1 MAGNYGAGSY
11 DLQEQFQRL
20 LEIITA
26 TKTDT
31 KEAAPTG
38 AASLKFQLFKYLDAS
53 VKQAVNPA
61 P

>member
-1 MAGNYGAGSY
+1 MAGNYGAVSY
-11 DLQEQFQRL
+11 NLQVQFQRL
-20 LEIITA
+20 LEIITSA
-26 TKTDT
+26 KTDT

-38 AASLKFQLFKYLDAS
+38 TASLKFQLFKYSDAS